1 MTESETSSITT
12 DERTSQSLSSRI
24 SYSHFAGV
32 TLSLTYVLML
42 LGAYTSAI
50 GAGLSCP
57 DWPTCYGTWVPFL
70 HPEIIANSPY
80 SAVQIF
86 AEWAHRGLAMIVG
99 FLILGTVLAAWWF
112 RRDQPMVTWSAT
124 FALLALP
131 VQVALGR
138 FTVSSLLEPVVVTA
152 HLGTAILILLGLTV
166 TTVSAW
172 LYDRADNTAEK
183 NPPASR

>member
-1 MTESETSSITT
+1 MSDSQTSPSAVTE
-12 DERTSQSLSSRI
+12 RI
-24 SYSHFAGV
+24 HQLTGSWVRYTHFAGV
-32 TLSLTYVLML
+32 TLGLTYVLML

-70 HPEIIANSPY
+70 HPEIAANAPY

-99 FLILGTVLAAWWF
+99 VLVLGTTLAAWRF
-112 RRDQPMVTWSAT
+112 QRNRPVVTWSAT
-124 FALLALP
+124 LALVVLP
-131 VQVALGR
+131 IQVALGR
-138 FTVSSLLEPVVVTA
+138 FTVTALLQPVVVTA
-152 HLGTAILILLGLTV
+152 HLGTAVLILLALTV

-172 LYDRADNTAEK
+172 LYDHRKDAVNGNHRAAN
-183 NPPASR
+183 